1 MITEIHLRD
10 FRIHRDTLLEGLGP
24 LVAIVGPN
32 ASGKTNLL
40 RAVSQAGEY
49 VKTGKVTP
57 SFPKGATIEI
67 AVASDHKPNG
77 FVLSSNSAQLPPIA
91 ELARVPNRF
100 LRLDG
105 DQIGAVSIMLET
117 PPRMAVDGWGLASC
131 LSYLLTTNRTMVDD
145 LLHTA
150 LQIIPALRGAPEPQV
165 PRVKLR
171 EAADGRAVAE
181 IRRNGYRNLPG
192 EVSGLAANDTIGAD
206 QLWLAGRPADQ
217 ASEGTLICLAIL
229 TELIMTEGT
238 VLIDDIDHGLHP
250 AAQRA
255 LITALRQL
263 VGQKPNAQVIM
274 TPTLPTSS
282 IN

>member
-1 MITEIHLRD
+1 
-10 FRIHRDTLLEGLGP
+10 
-24 LVAIVGPN
+24 
-32 ASGKTNLL
+32 
-40 RAVSQAGEY
+40 
-49 VKTGKVTP
+49 
-57 SFPKGATIEI
+57 
-67 AVASDHKPNG
+67 
-77 FVLSSNSAQLPPIA
+77 
-91 ELARVPNRF
+91 
-100 LRLDG
+100 
-105 DQIGAVSIMLET
+105 MLET

-131 LSYLLTTNRTMVDD
+131 ISYLLTTNRTMVDE
-145 LLHTA
+145 LLDTA

-192 EVSGLAANDTIGAD
+192 EVSFLAANDTIGAD

-217 ASEGTLICLAIL
+217 ASEGTLICLAI
-229 TELIMTEGT
+229 LIMTEGT

-274 TPTLPTSS
+274 TTHSPYIIDQLEPEEVWVFQPDAEGYTSAKRLS
-282 IN
+282 DHPDAERALEVLTTGEFWSAEGETWVADPVPHG